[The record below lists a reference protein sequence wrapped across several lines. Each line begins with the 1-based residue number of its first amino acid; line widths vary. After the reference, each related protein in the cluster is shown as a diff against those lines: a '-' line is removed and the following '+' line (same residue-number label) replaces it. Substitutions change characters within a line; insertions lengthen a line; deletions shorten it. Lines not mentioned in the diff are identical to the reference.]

1 LFPMGIAG
9 MDGSRGFLSEAASD
23 KGAPSP
29 RASSGLSFC
38 YSYFFFYSYRRSF
51 AVRPGEA
58 SA

>member
-1 LFPMGIAG
+1 MGIAG
-9 MDGSRGFLSEAASD
+9 VDGSGGYLSGAASARR
-23 KGAPSP
+23 APGP
-29 RASSGLSFC
+29 FASSGLSFR